1 VGVILLDLDHFKR
14 VNDTLGHLAGDTVL
28 RETAGRFRSNMRT
41 YDRIGRYGG
50 EEFLVV
56 LPNCDL
62 EQATHQ
68 AERLRSRLDQQPVFV
83 DGTQLCVTASF
94 GVTVSD
100 GGERSPEV
108 LIRVAD
114 EALYRA
120 KASGRNCVEYLMI
133 ENSRAASD
141 VVGAPAAQE

>member
-1 VGVILLDLDHFKR
+1 
-14 VNDTLGHLAGDTVL
+14 
-28 RETAGRFRSNMRT
+28 MRT

-62 EQATHQ
+62 EQAAHQ

-83 DGTQLCVTASF
+83 DGTQLNVTASF

-100 GGERSPEV
+100 GRERSPEE
-108 LIRVAD
+108 LIRIAD

-120 KASGRNCVEYLMI
+120 KANGRNCVEGLII
-133 ENSRAASD
+133 EERPRVAGEA
-141 VVGAPAAQE
+141 VGAPVARGAVRESQAGRGSSASSAVD